1 MKRSAIA
8 GRHQAQIDAAEV
20 LFAPSV
26 QSTWFYI
33 GATVVVG
40 VASAV
45 QGADAQRRA
54 AHTNADI
61 SRQKAKI
68 AVDQA
73 GVNEDA
79 QRRRAQMVLGQQR
92 AAAAESGSDLST
104 GTNADLATQSATNAE
119 LDALNIRYQGK
130 LGQLS
135 GTEQAGLDD
144 MRADDAT
151 TAGQLGV
158 ASAALSGYGSYL
170 KAGTGVSSS
179 YNYNGDAGGTQFST
193 TGESIRARR

>member
-1 MKRSAIA
+1 M
-8 GRHQAQIDAAEV
+8 
-20 LFAPSV
+20 
-26 QSTWFYI
+26 TWFYI

-40 VASAV
+40 VATAV
-45 QGADAQRRA
+45 STADSQRRA

-61 SRQKAKI
+61 ARQKAKI

-79 QRRRAQMVLGQQR
+79 QRRRAAMVLGQQR

-104 GTNADLATQSATNAE
+104 GTNADLAAQSATNAE

-135 GTEQAGLDD
+135 GNEQAGLDD
-144 MRADDAT
+144 MRADDASN
-151 TAGQLGV
+151 AQYLNA
-158 ASAALSGYGSYL
+158 ASSALSGYGSYVKSQKGL
-170 KAGTGVSSS
+170 S
-179 YNYNGDAGGTQFST
+179 
-193 TGESIRARR
+193 